1 MRGGERRGGE
11 AEAAEELP
19 ARDGILEF
27 RFLISIGLRAD
38 MRGSPLSATTFS
50 YANGYPE
57 DGDVTGDLQFSVGFE
72 EYWVPMEYVYLKIKT
87 SRGVQ
92 QVQFVK
98 DRLTFGR
105 HRDNSVPLADQLA
118 SRFHCAIERQGD
130 TYTLHDLQSRN
141 GTLLN
146 GARVMTAK
154 LSPNDVVTVGE
165 TQITLMVRK
174 GDGKAAP
181 EPAAEDLK
189 LGERGLLKRPAP
201 AKGAP
206 PKQEEVLD
214 ELEEV
219 PEGIEVLDDLEV
231 IEDEGPI
238 DLVGGDDEE
247 SPVDKLRKL
256 ADSMPQ
262 KDFDI
267 DAIELINTRGKPLLG
282 AGGAVATERES
293 ATLFRLVLLIC
304 FRSHASDIHLEPRA
318 DEFLMRLRVDG
329 NLIDLAHLTRE
340 LGTKISA
347 LAKVLCDLD
356 TTQRSI
362 VQEGHFAAR
371 APLVRPGEGL
381 VEGRMRRV
389 DYRVSF
395 VPTLYGQKLVIRT
408 FDSASAPLMVDD
420 LQLPAAMAGE
430 INKQLNLATGIILVC
445 GPTGSGKTTT
455 LYSLLRS
462 CGVAY
467 RNILTI
473 EDPVEVQIEGTTQ
486 LPVNEEEG
494 KSFATLLRS
503 ALRQD
508 PDVIMVGEV
517 RDSETAKIALQAA
530 ITGHMVF
537 STIHTRDTVGTIFRL
552 LDLGVEPY
560 MIAQGVHIVLA
571 QRLVRKLCV
580 TCRRAFAPTPEDRAR
595 LGPSGEKVK
604 TLYAPKGC
612 PACLGSGFA
621 GRRAVFEMLAMSD
634 ALRERITRSPNQAD
648 IQALLATTGFV
659 SLQRAGYELVAAGVT
674 SFDEVERAVG
684 AG

>member
-1 MRGGERRGGE
+1 
-11 AEAAEELP
+11 
-19 ARDGILEF
+19 
-27 RFLISIGLRAD
+27 
-38 MRGSPLSATTFS
+38 
-50 YANGYPE
+50 
-57 DGDVTGDLQFSVGFE
+57 
-72 EYWVPMEYVYLKIKT
+72 MEYVYLKIKT
-87 SRGVQ
+87 ATGVQ

-118 SRFHCAIERQGD
+118 SRFHCAIERQGE
-130 TYTLHDLQSRN
+130 TYMLHDLQSRN

-154 LSPNDVVTVGE
+154 LVPNDVITVGD

-174 GDGKAAP
+174 GDGKGEA
-181 EPAAEDLK
+181 EPAADLK
-189 LGERGLLKRPAP
+189 LGERGLLKKPMPRRGAGAA
-201 AKGAP
+201 AK
-206 PKQEEVLD
+206 KEEKLD

-219 PEGIEVLDDLEV
+219 PEGIEILDDLEV

-238 DLVGGDDEE
+238 GLVGGDEE
-247 SPVDKLRKL
+247 EAPVDKLRKL
-256 ADSMPQ
+256 ADGMPE
-262 KDFDI
+262 KNFDI
-267 DAIELINTRGKPLLG
+267 DAIELINTRGKPLLAAG
-282 AGGAVATERES
+282 ATASTERES

-356 TTQRSI
+356 TTQRNI

-371 APLVRPGEGL
+371 APLVKPGEPL
-381 VEGRMRRV
+381 VEGRLRRV

-408 FDSASAPLMVDD
+408 FDSASAPLMVGD
-420 LQLPAAMAGE
+420 LQLPVEMQAE

-473 EDPVEVQIEGTTQ
+473 EDPVEVQIDGTTQ
-486 LPVNEEEG
+486 LPVDEENG
-494 KSFATLLRS
+494 KTFANLLRS

-517 RDSETAKIALQAA
+517 RDGETAKIALQAA

-537 STIHTRDTVGTIFRL
+537 STIHTRDTLGTVFRL
-552 LDLGVEPY
+552 LDLGIEPY

-580 TCRRAFAPTPEDRAR
+580 ACRRPFAPTPEDRAR
-595 LGPSGEKVK
+595 LGPAGDRVK
-604 TLYAPKGC
+604 MLYAPKGC
-612 PACLGSGFA
+612 PQCLGSGFA
-621 GRRAVFEMLAMSD
+621 GRRAVFEMLSMSD
-634 ALRERITRSPNQAD
+634 ALRERITKNPSQAEM
-648 IQALLATTGFV
+648 QALLATMGFV

-674 SFDEVERAVG
+674 SFDEVDRAVG